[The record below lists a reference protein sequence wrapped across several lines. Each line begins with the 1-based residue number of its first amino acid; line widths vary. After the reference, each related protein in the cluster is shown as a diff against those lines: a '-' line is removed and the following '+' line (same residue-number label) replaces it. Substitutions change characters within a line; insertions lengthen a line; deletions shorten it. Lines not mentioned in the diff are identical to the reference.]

1 MITART
7 KESIAGAR
15 PQQNRLWLQMPA
27 LIAALLFVACAPAPT
42 RPVAEQPLPP
52 PVTEVYYYPNKGQ
65 SEAQQD
71 RDRYECYRWARKQTG
86 FDPSAPGLA
95 PHQRVRV
102 IPTAPPGRDT
112 AAGAVTGAVIGAV
125 VSPPGRTAGGAVVG
139 AVAGGMVG
147 AAADAARQEQ
157 VEHVQQRYDQQQAHR
172 MARIE
177 QQASSYRRA
186 MAACLEGRGYS
197 VH

>member
-1 MITART
+1 MITAGT

-15 PQQNRLWLQMPA
+15 PQQNRLRLPA
-27 LIAALLFVACAPAPT
+27 LLAALLVVACAPAPT
-42 RPVAEQPLPP
+42 RPVAEPPLPP
-52 PVTEVYYYPNKGQ
+52 PVTEVYFYPNKGQ

-86 FDPSAPGLA
+86 FDPSAAGLA

-112 AAGAVTGAVIGAV
+112 AAGAVTGAILGAV

-147 AAADAARQEQ
+147 AASDAARQEQ
-157 VEHVQQRYDQQQAHR
+157 VERVQQRYDRQQAQR

-186 MAACLEGRGYS
+186 MTACLEGRGYT